1 MGTTLKKQEE
11 NGKSHGPFLQTSVN
25 WLFTPRW
32 GIFNFLADVT
42 QHKRYKE
49 AWDRDMEEYTLSH
62 REYMAIVEQAP
73 IMIWRAN
80 PSTECDYFNQQW
92 LSFTG
97 RRMEQELGNG
107 WAEGVHPEDLDRC
120 LEIYLSAFEKREIF
134 EMEYRLRRHDGAY
147 RWLFDRGVPFN
158 DDHGNFGGYI
168 GSCIDITENVEARR
182 LILREK
188 ESEIKQLRGMLP
200 ICASCKKIRDDKGYW
215 SQIETYIKKHSEAEF
230 THAICPECMRKL
242 YPEYSDD
249 QT

>member
-1 MGTTLKKQEE
+1 
-11 NGKSHGPFLQTSVN
+11 
-25 WLFTPRW
+25 
-32 GIFNFLADVT
+32 
-42 QHKRYKE
+42 
-49 AWDRDMEEYTLSH
+49 MEEYTLSH
-62 REYMAIVEQAP
+62 REYMSIVEQAP

-80 PSTECDYFNQQW
+80 LSTECDYFNQQW
-92 LSFTG
+92 LRFTG
-97 RRMEQELGNG
+97 RRIEQELGNG

-158 DDHGNFGGYI
+158 DDHGNFAGYI

-215 SQIETYIKKHSEAEF
+215 SQIETYIENHSEAEF

-249 QT
+249 QA